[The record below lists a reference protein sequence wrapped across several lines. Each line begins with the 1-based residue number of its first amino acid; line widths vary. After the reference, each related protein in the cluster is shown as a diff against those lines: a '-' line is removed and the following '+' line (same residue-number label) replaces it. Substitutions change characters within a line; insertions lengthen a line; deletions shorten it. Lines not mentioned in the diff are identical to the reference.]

1 MVNRGISTVKTRLA
15 RFPYFSLATVNT
27 EEIKKVVKSRY
38 GKAAEGGGGKGCCC
52 CATEVTSSLSF
63 ATEHGLYAQE
73 ELSVIPEIARNLS
86 RGCGNPT
93 GFANL
98 HPGEVVVD
106 LGCGAGIDVILAAR
120 KVGPSGKV
128 FGVDFAPQM
137 TARAKQAVTEAGLTD
152 TVKLVV
158 ADMECLNLPDSFA
171 DVVISNCVINLS
183 PDKHAV
189 YREAFRILKPGG
201 RLAIS
206 DILMTEKIE
215 PQVQAHFRSTWSG
228 CVGGTIDEE
237 SYFDIISKA
246 GFRQVE
252 IGARHALASQELDEM
267 ACCPGPEFT
276 PVPAKEDL
284 AVVQGKVVSIKFTAV
299 KPQIS

>member
-1 MVNRGISTVKTRLA
+1 VNS
-15 RFPYFSLATVNT
+15 
-27 EEIKKVVKSRY
+27 EEIKKVVKGRY

-52 CATEVTSSLSF
+52 CATEVTSNLSF
-63 ATEHGLYAQE
+63 ATEHGLYAQK
-73 ELSVIPEIARNLS
+73 ELSLIPEIARNLA

-98 HPGEVVVD
+98 YPGDVVVD
-106 LGCGAGIDVILAAR
+106 LGCGAGIDIILAAR
-120 KVGPSGKV
+120 KVGPSGMV
-128 FGVDFAPQM
+128 VGVDFAPQM
-137 TARAKQAVTEAGLTD
+137 IERATQAVAEAGLTD

-171 DVVISNCVINLS
+171 DVAISNCVINLS

-206 DILMTEKIE
+206 DVVLAEKIA
-215 PQVQAHFRSTWSG
+215 PHVQTRLQSSWPG

-237 SYFDIISKA
+237 SYFDIINQA
-246 GFRQVE
+246 GFRQFE
-252 IGARHALASQELDEM
+252 IVARHALTSQELDEM
-267 ACCPGPEFT
+267 VCCPGPEFT

-299 KPQIS
+299 KSQIS

>member
-1 MVNRGISTVKTRLA
+1 M
-15 RFPYFSLATVNT
+15 NT
-27 EEIKKVVKSRY
+27 EEIKDVVKGRY
-38 GKAAEGGGGKGCCC
+38 GKAAEAASAKVACCC
-52 CATEVTSSLSF
+52 PNAATFSSSF
-63 ATEHGLYAQE
+63 ATEHALYGQE
-73 ELSVIPEIARNLS
+73 ELSMVPEIARNLS

-98 HPGEVVVD
+98 QSGEVVVD
-106 LGCGAGIDVILAAR
+106 FGCGAGIDVILAAR

-137 TARAKQAVTEAGLTD
+137 IERAKQAVAEAGLTD
-152 TVKLVV
+152 AVELVV
-158 ADMECLNLPDSFA
+158 GDMEQLNLPDSFA
-171 DVVISNCVINLS
+171 DVVTSNCVINLS
-183 PDKHAV
+183 PDKDAV
-189 YREAFRILKPGG
+189 YQEAFRILKPGG

-206 DILMTEKIE
+206 DIVLAEKIE
-215 PQVQAHFRSTWSG
+215 PHVQTRLQSSWSG

-237 SYFDIISKA
+237 SYFDIISQA
-246 GFRQVE
+246 GFRQFETV
-252 IGARHALASQELDEM
+252 ARHALVSQELDEM